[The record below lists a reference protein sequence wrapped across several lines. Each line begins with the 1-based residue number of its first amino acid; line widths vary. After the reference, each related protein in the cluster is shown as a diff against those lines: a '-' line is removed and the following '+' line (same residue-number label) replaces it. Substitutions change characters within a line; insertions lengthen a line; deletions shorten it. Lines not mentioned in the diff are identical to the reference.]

1 MWTVTVKTVTVNT
14 VNILPGTRGPLD
26 DELLAVLRT
35 ATGSDV
41 GYDATPTVLVGG
53 FWAQL
58 LRFRLRGAPEG
69 WRQELV
75 ARVMPDSD
83 IAAKETAVQAEV
95 AYQGY
100 PTPAVRLAGG
110 PNDGLGRA
118 FMIMDLATGVP
129 MLSGLG
135 GVVAVA
141 ALPKLARRLPVL
153 LADSM
158 TRLHQLDPTPVRDRL
173 VRSGAS
179 CPGID
184 PVVTSLGD
192 SAARLGR
199 DDLAAVATWLAEHRP
214 RREPEVICHGD
225 LHPFNV
231 LVDSDGSITVLDW
244 SAALLAPAAYDV
256 AFTGL
261 ILAEPPVAV
270 PRLLRP
276 AVRVA
281 GRWLAR
287 RFRDQYRLRS
297 VTELDAHSLSW
308 HEGVVCL
315 RALVEVAGWGADG
328 RIDERRGHPW
338 LICGPAFAG
347 RLTALTGTRV
357 SWVS

>member
-1 MWTVTVKTVTVNT
+1 MTVTVNA
-14 VNILPGTRGPLD
+14 VNMLPGTRGPLE

-41 GYDATPTVLVGG
+41 EYDATPTVLVGG

-58 LRFRLRGAPEG
+58 VRFRLRGAPEG

-75 ARVMPDSD
+75 ARVMPDSG

-118 FMIMDLATGVP
+118 FMVMDLATGVP

-135 GVVAVA
+135 GVAAVA

-158 TRLHQLDPTPVRDRL
+158 TRLHRLDPTPVRARL

-179 CPGID
+179 CQGID
-184 PVVTSLGD
+184 PVVTNLGD
-192 SAARLGR
+192 TAAQLGR
-199 DDLAAVATWLAEHRP
+199 NDLAAVATWLAEHRP

-231 LVDSDGSITVLDW
+231 LVDTDGSITVLDW

-287 RFRDQYRLRS
+287 RFRDQYRRRS

-338 LICGPAFAG
+338 LICGPAFAA
-347 RLTALTGTRV
+347 RLTALTGTPV
-357 SWVS
+357 SWAT